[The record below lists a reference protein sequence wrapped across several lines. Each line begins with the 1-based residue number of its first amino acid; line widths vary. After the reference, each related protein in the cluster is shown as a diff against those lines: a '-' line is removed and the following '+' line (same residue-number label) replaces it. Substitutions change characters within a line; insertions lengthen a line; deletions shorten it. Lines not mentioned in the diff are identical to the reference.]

1 MTQTPQTQTPHE
13 LGRKT
18 ARRRALTRGALGA
31 TLLGVALLGLYADA
45 AHAISLEKI
54 IENLQNAMGT
64 ILDFVFIVCALI
76 GAFLVIKAI
85 MDFWAYNKPQSQVN
99 SLAQPVVALIIG
111 GLLLA
116 VSAIMLIP
124 QDILFGTTTPTKT
137 PSTTILG
144 TP

>member
-1 MTQTPQTQTPHE
+1 MTQTR
-13 LGRKT
+13 GRK
-18 ARRRALTRGALGA
+18 RRPAKQRVLWAGLLGLGA
-31 TLLGVALLGLYADA
+31 ALLGLYAEA
-45 AHAISLEKI
+45 AHAISLKEI
-54 IENLQNAMGT
+54 IGNLQDAMGT

-116 VSAIMLIP
+116 VSAIMLVP
-124 QDILFGTTTPTKT
+124 TDVLFGTSNPMAPDGKN
-137 PSTTILG
+137 ILG
-144 TP
+144 VPVSTGSP